1 MEKLTILA
9 VDDNAINLAAVEQAL
24 QDEYE
29 VLPMIAGARAI
40 KYLSRRTADL
50 MLLDVKMPEMDGVQT
65 LREIRGMENGRNLPV
80 IFLSATNDDD
90 AAQEGRR
97 LGVMDYVLKP
107 IDGTDLKRRI
117 SRVLDETGR
126 QAP

>member
-107 IDGTDLKRRI
+107 IDGADLKRRI

>member
-65 LREIRGMENGRNLPV
+65 LREIRGMENGKNLPV

-107 IDGTDLKRRI
+107 IDGADLKRRI